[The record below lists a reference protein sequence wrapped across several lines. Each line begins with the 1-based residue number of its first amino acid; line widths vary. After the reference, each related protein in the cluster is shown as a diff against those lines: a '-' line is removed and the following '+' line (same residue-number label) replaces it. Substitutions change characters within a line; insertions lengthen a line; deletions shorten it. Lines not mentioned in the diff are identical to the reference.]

1 MASRNV
7 NVHNLT
13 KIARCFSQKSAEQG
27 NSNIE
32 NVG

>member
-13 KIARCFSQKSAEQG
+13 RIARCFSQKTAEQG
-27 NSNIE
+27 NSKI
-32 NVG
+32 V